1 MPTLTVQ
8 LASGQEVL
16 SDFFL
21 DVDSTLSTLADA
33 AGAQLALASS
43 RCVLLSPSGE
53 CVAHSL
59 TASATSL
66 ADGDVITVLVMP
78 PTGIRVPK
86 RLGLRRSEARRLC
99 RHVGAVSFWRQLRRR
114 EVQVERR
121 CFRLGWRLPSGEGKL
136 PALDLWDFDV

>member
-21 DVDSTLSTLADA
+21 DVDGTLSTLADA
-33 AGAQLALASS
+33 VGAELALASS

-59 TASATSL
+59 TCLGHQNL
-66 ADGDVITVLVMP
+66 ADGDVITVLVMDLP
-78 PTGIRVPK
+78 RVYAHP
-86 RLGLRRSEARRLC
+86 
-99 RHVGAVSFWRQLRRR
+99 VGESFAAVKHDGSVVTWGNADSWRKVRQR
-114 EVQVERR
+114 EVRA
-121 CFRLGWRLPSGEGKL
+121 GWWCR
-136 PALDLWDFDV
+136 